1 MTSSPRTPL
10 LQRSA
15 TRLATAI
22 GVVVLAIALTTV
34 AAALTGC
41 SPKAAAESAPH
52 HTPVRVEA
60 ATAGPATP
68 AILTNGVVANKD
80 EMRLS
85 FKVAGVIKAIHVE
98 EGQTVH
104 AGERLAEIEQT
115 EIDAQLEQAHA
126 LAEKA
131 QRDLAR
137 GERLYGDQVISL
149 EQLQDLRT
157 QAATA
162 RAQLRGVQF
171 NRGYSV
177 ITAPADG
184 VVLRKLAQER
194 ELVPA
199 GQAVLIVSSHG
210 RGYVVRAALSDR
222 ELVQLQLGDPAEVRL
237 DAYAGRLLHGTL
249 SEIAGA
255 ADDKTGLFPVEVR
268 LDSPPASLASGL
280 VAKLR
285 LLPAAGSARSL
296 TYVPIGAVVEG
307 SGDAASVF
315 VVDGRRA
322 RRREVRVAFIDPAGV
337 ALAAGVAPGEQVVTD
352 GVLYLEDSDPI
363 DIVAQG
369 ARPGAS
375 ALAAR

>member
-1 MTSSPRTPL
+1 MTHIRRSPL
-10 LQRSA
+10 LQRPT
-15 TRLATAI
+15 TRTAVAITALAVI
-22 GVVVLAIALTTV
+22 VLLTYAL
-34 AAALTGC
+34 ALTGC
-41 SPKAAAESAPH
+41 SSSAAGSAAS
-52 HTPVRVEA
+52 HTAVHVAA

-68 AILTNGVVANKD
+68 AILSNGVVANKD

-85 FKVAGVIKAIHVE
+85 FKVAGVIKSIHVE
-98 EGQTVH
+98 EGETVH

-115 EIDAQLEQAHA
+115 EINAQLAQARA

-137 GERLYGDQVISL
+137 GERLYADEVISL

-157 QAATA
+157 AAATA
-162 RAQLRGVQF
+162 RAQLQGVQF

-199 GQAVLIVSSHG
+199 GQAVLVVSAHG
-210 RGYVVRAALSDR
+210 RGYVVRAALADR

-237 DAYAGRLLHGTL
+237 DAYAGRLLQGTL

-268 LDSPPASLASGL
+268 LESPPAALASGL

-285 LLPAAGSARSL
+285 LAPAAGRARTL

-315 VVDGRRA
+315 VVDGTRA
-322 RRREVRVAFIDPAGV
+322 RRRAVRVAFIDPSGV
-337 ALAAGVAPGEQVVTD
+337 ALAAGVAPGERVVTD
-352 GVLYLEDSDPI
+352 GALYLEDNDPV
-363 DIVAQG
+363 DIV
-369 ARPGAS
+369 S
-375 ALAAR
+375 AAAAPREAPLAAR

>member
-1 MTSSPRTPL
+1 MTRTRLTPL
-10 LQRSA
+10 MQRPT
-15 TRLATAI
+15 TRTAVAITALAVI
-22 GVVVLAIALTTV
+22 VVLTYAV
-34 AAALTGC
+34 ALTGC
-41 SPKAAAESAPH
+41 SSPAAESAAD
-52 HTPVRVEA
+52 HTAVHVVA

-68 AILTNGVVANKD
+68 AILTNGVVANKE

-85 FKVAGVIKAIHVE
+85 FKVAGVIKSIHVE
-98 EGQTVH
+98 EGHAVH

-115 EIDAQLEQAHA
+115 EINAQLEQARA

-137 GERLYGDQVISL
+137 GERLYADEVISL

-157 QAATA
+157 TAATA
-162 RAQLRGVQF
+162 RAQLQGVQF

-199 GQAVLIVSSHG
+199 GQAVLVVSAHG
-210 RGYVVRAALSDR
+210 RGYVVRAALADR
-222 ELVQLQLGDPAEVRL
+222 ELVQLKLGDPAEVRL

-249 SEIAGA
+249 SEISGA
-255 ADDKTGLFPVEVR
+255 ADEKTGLFPVEVR
-268 LDSPPASLASGL
+268 LESPPPALASGL

-285 LLPAAGSARSL
+285 LAPAAGRARAL

-307 SGDAASVF
+307 SGDVASVF
-315 VVDGRRA
+315 VVDGSRA
-322 RRREVRVAFIDPAGV
+322 RRREVRVAFIDPSGV
-337 ALAAGVAPGEQVVTD
+337 ALAAGVAPGERVVTD
-352 GVLYLEDSDPI
+352 GALYLEDNDPI
-363 DIVAQG
+363 DIVTAQVRKDG
-369 ARPGAS
+369 DAH
-375 ALAAR
+375 LAAR

>member
-1 MTSSPRTPL
+1 MTRTRLTPL
-10 LQRSA
+10 MQRPT
-15 TRLATAI
+15 TRTAVAITALAVI
-22 GVVVLAIALTTV
+22 VVLTYAV
-34 AAALTGC
+34 ALTGC
-41 SPKAAAESAPH
+41 SSPAAESAAD
-52 HTPVRVEA
+52 HTAVHVVA

-68 AILTNGVVANKD
+68 AILTNGVVANKE

-85 FKVAGVIKAIHVE
+85 FKVAGVIKSIHVE
-98 EGQTVH
+98 EGHTVH

-115 EIDAQLEQAHA
+115 EINAQLEQARA

-137 GERLYGDQVISL
+137 GERLYADEVISL

-157 QAATA
+157 TAATA
-162 RAQLRGVQF
+162 RAQLQGVQF

-199 GQAVLIVSSHG
+199 GQAVLVVSAHG
-210 RGYVVRAALSDR
+210 RGYVVRAALADR
-222 ELVQLQLGDPAEVRL
+222 ELVQLKLGDPAEVRL

-249 SEIAGA
+249 SEISGA
-255 ADDKTGLFPVEVR
+255 ADEKTGLFPVEVR
-268 LDSPPASLASGL
+268 LESPPPALASGL

-285 LLPAAGSARSL
+285 LAPAAGRARAL

-307 SGDAASVF
+307 SGDVASVF
-315 VVDGRRA
+315 VVDGSRA
-322 RRREVRVAFIDPAGV
+322 RRREVRVAFIDPSGV
-337 ALAAGVAPGEQVVTD
+337 ALAAGVAPGERVVTD
-352 GVLYLEDSDPI
+352 GALYLEDNDPI
-363 DIVAQG
+363 DIVTAQVRKDG
-369 ARPGAS
+369 DAH
-375 ALAAR
+375 LAAR

>member
-1 MTSSPRTPL
+1 MTRRTPL
-10 LQRSA
+10 MQRPT
-15 TRLATAI
+15 TRTAAAI
-22 GVVVLAIALTTV
+22 TALTVIVVLTY
-34 AAALTGC
+34 AAALIGC
-41 SPKAAAESAPH
+41 SSRAAESAADRTAVH
-52 HTPVRVEA
+52 VAA

-68 AILTNGVVANKD
+68 PILTNGVVANKD

-85 FKVAGVIKAIHVE
+85 FKVAGVIKSIHVE
-98 EGQTVH
+98 EGETVH

-115 EIDAQLEQAHA
+115 EINAQLEQARA

-131 QRDLAR
+131 QRDLTR
-137 GERLYGDQVISL
+137 GERLYADEVISL

-157 QAATA
+157 AAATA
-162 RAQLRGVQF
+162 RAQLQGVQF

-199 GQAVLIVSSHG
+199 GQAILIVSAHG
-210 RGYVVRAALSDR
+210 RGYVVRAALADR
-222 ELVQLQLGDPAEVRL
+222 ELVQLKLGDPAEVRL

-268 LDSPPASLASGL
+268 LESPPPALASGL

-285 LLPAAGSARSL
+285 LAPAAGRASTL

-307 SGDAASVF
+307 SGDVANVF
-315 VVDGRRA
+315 VLDGTRA
-322 RRREVRVAFIDPAGV
+322 RRRAVRVAFIDASGV
-337 ALAAGVAPGEQVVTD
+337 ALADGLAPGERVVTD
-352 GVLYLEDSDPI
+352 GALYLEDNDAV
-363 DIVAQG
+363 DIV
-369 ARPGAS
+369 S
-375 ALAAR
+375 AAAMPRAAHVAVR

>member
-1 MTSSPRTPL
+1 MTRTRLTPL
-10 LQRSA
+10 MQRPT
-15 TRLATAI
+15 TRTAVAITALAVI
-22 GVVVLAIALTTV
+22 VVLTYAV
-34 AAALTGC
+34 ALTGC
-41 SPKAAAESAPH
+41 SSPAAESAAD
-52 HTPVRVEA
+52 HTAVHVVA

-68 AILTNGVVANKD
+68 AILTNGVVANKE

-85 FKVAGVIKAIHVE
+85 FKVAGVIKSIHVE
-98 EGQTVH
+98 EGHTVH

-115 EIDAQLEQAHA
+115 EINAQLEQARA

-137 GERLYGDQVISL
+137 GERLYADEVISL

-157 QAATA
+157 TAATA
-162 RAQLRGVQF
+162 RAQLQGVQF

-199 GQAVLIVSSHG
+199 GQAVLVVSAHG
-210 RGYVVRAALSDR
+210 RGYVVRAALADR
-222 ELVQLQLGDPAEVRL
+222 ELVQLKLGDPAEVRL

-249 SEIAGA
+249 SEISGA
-255 ADDKTGLFPVEVR
+255 ADEKTGLFPVEVR
-268 LDSPPASLASGL
+268 LESPPPALASGL

-285 LLPAAGSARSL
+285 LAPAAGRARAL

-307 SGDAASVF
+307 SGDVASVF
-315 VVDGRRA
+315 VVDGSRA
-322 RRREVRVAFIDPAGV
+322 RRREVRVAFIDPSGV
-337 ALAAGVAPGEQVVTD
+337 ALAAGVAPGERVVTD
-352 GVLYLEDSDPI
+352 GALYLEDNEPI
-363 DIVAQG
+363 DIVTAQVRKDG
-369 ARPGAS
+369 DAH
-375 ALAAR
+375 LAAR

>member
-1 MTSSPRTPL
+1 MTRARRIPL
-10 LQRSA
+10 MHRPTA
-15 TRLATAI
+15 RLAAAITALALI
-22 GVVVLAIALTTV
+22 VVITY

-41 SPKAAAESAPH
+41 SSQAAESAAQ
-52 HTPVRVEA
+52 HTPVQVA
-60 ATAGPATP
+60 TATAGPAMP
-68 AILTNGVVANKD
+68 PISTNGVVANKD

-85 FKVAGVIKAIHVE
+85 FKVTGVIKSIHVE
-98 EGQTVH
+98 EGETVR

-115 EIDAQLEQAHA
+115 EINAQLEQARA

-131 QRDLAR
+131 RRDLAR
-137 GERLYGDQVISL
+137 GERLYADDVISL

-157 QAATA
+157 VAATA
-162 RAQLRGVQF
+162 RAQLQGVQF

-199 GQAVLIVSSHG
+199 AQAVLVVSAHG
-210 RGYVVRAALSDR
+210 RGFIVRAALADR

-237 DAYAGRLLHGTL
+237 DAYPGQLLRGTL
-249 SEIAGA
+249 SEIARA
-255 ADDKTGLFPVEVR
+255 AEEKTGLFPVEVR
-268 LDSPPASLASGL
+268 LESPPAALASGL

-285 LLPAAGSARSL
+285 LAPAAGRARAL

-315 VVDGRRA
+315 VIEGARA
-322 RRREVRVAFIDPAGV
+322 RRREVRVAFIDPSGV
-337 ALAAGVAPGEQVVTD
+337 ALAAGVIPGERVVTD
-352 GVLYLEDSDPI
+352 GALYLEDNDPI
-363 DIVAQG
+363 DIVATAAQPR
-369 ARPGAS
+369 AAHF
-375 ALAAR
+375 AAR

>member
-1 MTSSPRTPL
+1 MQRPTMRTAVAITALAVIVL
-10 LQRSA
+10 L
-15 TRLATAI
+15 TY
-22 GVVVLAIALTTV
+22 AL
-34 AAALTGC
+34 ALTGC
-41 SPKAAAESAPH
+41 SSSAAGSAAS
-52 HTPVRVEA
+52 HTAVHVAA

-68 AILTNGVVANKD
+68 AILSNGVVANKD

-85 FKVAGVIKAIHVE
+85 FKVAGVIKSIHVE
-98 EGQTVH
+98 EGETVH

-115 EIDAQLEQAHA
+115 EINAQLAQARA

-137 GERLYGDQVISL
+137 GERLYADEVISL

-157 QAATA
+157 AAATA
-162 RAQLRGVQF
+162 RAQLQGVQF

-255 ADDKTGLFPVEVR
+255 ADEKTGLFPVEVR
-268 LDSPPASLASGL
+268 LESPPAALASGL

-285 LLPAAGSARSL
+285 LAPAAGRARTL

-315 VVDGRRA
+315 VVDGGRA
-322 RRREVRVAFIDPAGV
+322 RRREVHVAFIDPAGV

-352 GVLYLEDSDPI
+352 GVLYLEDNDPI

-369 ARPGAS
+369 ARPGAT
-375 ALAAR
+375 AL

>member
-1 MTSSPRTPL
+1 MTHSRRLPLMQRPTTRTAVAITALAVIVL
-10 LQRSA
+10 L
-15 TRLATAI
+15 TYGL
-22 GVVVLAIALTTV
+22 
-34 AAALTGC
+34 ALTGC
-41 SPKAAAESAPH
+41 SSSVAGSAAN
-52 HTPVRVEA
+52 HTSVHVAA
-60 ATAGPATP
+60 ATAGPASP
-68 AILTNGVVANKD
+68 AILSNGVVANKD

-85 FKVAGVIKAIHVE
+85 FKVAGVIKSIHVE
-98 EGQTVH
+98 EGETVH

-115 EIDAQLEQAHA
+115 EINAQLEQARA

-137 GERLYGDQVISL
+137 GERLYADEVISL

-157 QAATA
+157 AAATA
-162 RAQLRGVQF
+162 RAQLQGVQF

-199 GQAVLIVSSHG
+199 GQAVLVVSAHG
-210 RGYVVRAALSDR
+210 RGYVVRAALADR
-222 ELVQLQLGDPAEVRL
+222 ELVQLKLGDPAEVRL

-255 ADDKTGLFPVEVR
+255 ADEKTGLFPVEVR
-268 LDSPPASLASGL
+268 LESPAAALASGL

-285 LLPAAGSARSL
+285 LAPAAGRARTL

-315 VVDGRRA
+315 VVDGTRA
-322 RRREVRVAFIDPAGV
+322 RRRAVRVAFIDPSGV
-337 ALAAGVAPGEQVVTD
+337 ALAAGVAPGERVVTD
-352 GVLYLEDSDPI
+352 GALYLEDNDPV
-363 DIVAQG
+363 DIVSAAAAPREAHLV
-369 ARPGAS
+369 AR
-375 ALAAR
+375 

>member
-1 MTSSPRTPL
+1 MTRTRLTPL
-10 LQRSA
+10 MQRPT
-15 TRLATAI
+15 TRTAVAITALAVI
-22 GVVVLAIALTTV
+22 VVLTYAV
-34 AAALTGC
+34 ALTGC
-41 SPKAAAESAPH
+41 SSPAAESAAD
-52 HTPVRVEA
+52 HTAVHVVA

-68 AILTNGVVANKD
+68 AILTNGVVANKE

-85 FKVAGVIKAIHVE
+85 FKVAGVIKSIHVE
-98 EGQTVH
+98 EGHTVH

-115 EIDAQLEQAHA
+115 EINAQLEQARA

-137 GERLYGDQVISL
+137 GERLYADEVISL

-157 QAATA
+157 TAATA
-162 RAQLRGVQF
+162 RAQLQGVQF

-199 GQAVLIVSSHG
+199 GQAVLVVSAHG
-210 RGYVVRAALSDR
+210 RGYVVRAALADR
-222 ELVQLQLGDPAEVRL
+222 ELVQLKLGDPAEVRL

-249 SEIAGA
+249 SEISGA
-255 ADDKTGLFPVEVR
+255 ADEKTGLFPVEVR
-268 LDSPPASLASGL
+268 LESPPPALASGL

-285 LLPAAGSARSL
+285 LAPAAGRARAL

-307 SGDAASVF
+307 SGDVASVF
-315 VVDGRRA
+315 VVNGERA

-337 ALAAGVAPGEQVVTD
+337 ALAAGVAPGERVVTD
-352 GVLYLEDSDPI
+352 GVLYLEDNDPI
-363 DIVAQG
+363 DIVTAQVRKDG
-369 ARPGAS
+369 DAH
-375 ALAAR
+375 LAAR

>member
-1 MTSSPRTPL
+1 MTRTRHTPL
-10 LQRSA
+10 TQRPT
-15 TRLATAI
+15 TRLAAAI
-22 GVVVLAIALTTV
+22 ATLTVIVVLV
-34 AAALTGC
+34 YAAALTGC
-41 SPKAAAESAPH
+41 SSGATEGVAH
-52 HTPVRVEA
+52 HTPVHVAA

-80 EMRLS
+80 EIRLS
-85 FKVAGVIKAIHVE
+85 FKVAGVIRSIHVE

-115 EIDAQLEQAHA
+115 EIDAQLAQARA

-137 GERLYGDQVISL
+137 GERLYADEVISL

-157 QAATA
+157 VAATA
-162 RAQLRGVQF
+162 RAQLQGVQF

-199 GQAVLIVSSHG
+199 GLAVLVVSAHG
-210 RGYVVRAALSDR
+210 RGYVVRAALADR
-222 ELVQLQLGDPAEVRL
+222 ELVTLSLGDPAEVRL
-237 DAYAGRLLHGTL
+237 DAYPGRLLRGAL

-268 LDSPPASLASGL
+268 LESPPAALASGL

-285 LLPAAGSARSL
+285 LAPAAGRARTL

-315 VVDGRRA
+315 VVDGTRAHRRG
-322 RRREVRVAFIDPAGV
+322 VRVAFLDPSGV
-337 ALAAGVAPGEQVVTD
+337 ALAAGVAPGERVVTD
-352 GVLYLEDSDPI
+352 GALYLDDNDPVEVLAA
-363 DIVAQG
+363 DAPPR
-369 ARPGAS
+369 AAH
-375 ALAAR
+375 LAAR